1 MRVTMQDQIGSR
13 VVYRFGQQIAAE
25 EGVNLQPLAFQCR
38 LDGRVMEER
47 DAKVG
52 VHACEGPLQPVGQH
66 LRVRDERLHLGLA
79 EIAAMGTSRTRT
91 PASSR
96 TRRTSSSRSAW

>member
-1 MRVTMQDQIGSR
+1 MMRVTMKDQVGSR

-38 LDGRVMEER
+38 LDGRVMEEG

-52 VHACEGPLQPVGQH
+52 VQAGEGPLQPVGQH

-79 EIAAMGTSRTRT
+79 EIAAMGTPKTT
-91 PASSR
+91 AE
-96 TRRTSSSRSAW
+96 ALGAGDDEQNAVDI